1 MQHYRFAP
9 EGDRFRLELV
19 TKPDPQPGAGEVVV
33 RVRACSLNYRDLVM
47 LRNDRKMPV
56 GGLIPLSDGA
66 GEVVA
71 VGAGVITRSQGERV
85 VADFFR
91 RWPHGRFNKMAMD
104 SAQGGAVDGML
115 SELVVLPADAV
126 TPIPEHLSFAEAAT
140 LPCAA
145 LTAWNALVTRG
156 NVRAGDSV
164 LVLGSGGVSIFAL
177 QVARAFGATVI
188 ATTSSANKVERLK
201 VFGADHVIDT
211 RARPDWEAAVFELTD
226 KRGVDHVIEVGGV
239 GSLERSIKAVAHAGH
254 IALIGVLA
262 GAQPPTNLFSLAHK
276 NINLSGIYVGSIEHF
291 EVMNRFFAAHK
302 IHPVIDRTFAF
313 ADAAKAYEHLTSGSH
328 IGKVVITLP

>member
-1 MQHYRFAP
+1 MQHYRYAP

-47 LRNDRKMPV
+47 LRNERKLPV

-71 VGAGVITRSQGERV
+71 VGAGVSTRSQGERV

-115 SELVVLPADAV
+115 SELVVLPAEAL
-126 TPIPEHLSFAEAAT
+126 TPIPDHLSFAEAAT

-156 NVRAGDSV
+156 NLRAGDSV
-164 LVLGSGGVSIFAL
+164 LALGSGGVSIFAL
-177 QVARAFGATVI
+177 QIAHAFGASVI
-188 ATTSSANKVERLK
+188 ATTSSPNKVQRLK
-201 VFGADHVIDT
+201 ALGANYVIDT
-211 RARPDWEAAVFELTD
+211 SARPDWETAVFELTN
-226 KRGVDHVIEVGGV
+226 KHGVDHVIEVGGV

-313 ADAAKAYEHLTSGSH
+313 ADAAKAYDYLASGSH